1 MEKRKKAISILSG
14 GLDSVVATS
23 LLAKDYDVHA
33 ITFDYGQRSAEM
45 EIKSSKVICGELGIE
60 HTVIELSWLAQLG
73 SSALTSEE
81 EVPEISMDQLDDKEV
96 CDETARKVWVPGR
109 NVVFSSIAL
118 SFAEAEGAEKI
129 IVGWDLEE
137 AATFPD
143 NSEEFLNAF
152 NQLMEIGS
160 LYDIQIEAPLINLNK
175 KDIVKL
181 GHDVRAPLELSYSCY
196 MGEKEH
202 CGLCESCMR
211 RKRAFIA
218 ANIKDLVDYKNEK
231 SDPY

>member
-45 EIKSSKVICGELGIE
+45 EIKSSKVICGELGID
-60 HTVIELSWLAQLG
+60 HTVIELPWLAQLG

-81 EVPEISMDQLDDKEV
+81 EVPELSMDQLDDKEV

-152 NQLMEIGS
+152 NQLLEIGS
-160 LYDIQIEAPLINLNK
+160 LYDIQIEAPLINFNK

-181 GHDVRAPLELSYSCY
+181 GYDVRAPLELSYSCY

-211 RKRAFIA
+211 RKRAFME
-218 ANIKDLVDYKNEK
+218 ANIKDLVEYKK
-231 SDPY
+231 

>member
-45 EIKSSKVICGELGIE
+45 EIKSSKVICGELGID

-81 EVPEISMDQLDDKEV
+81 EVPELSMDQLDDKEV

-118 SFAEAEGAEKI
+118 SFAEAECAEKI

-152 NQLMEIGS
+152 NQLLEIGS
-160 LYDIQIEAPLINLNK
+160 LYDIQIEAPLINFNK

-181 GHDVRAPLELSYSCY
+181 GYDVRAPLELSYSCY

-211 RKRAFIA
+211 RKRAFMG
-218 ANIKDLVDYKNEK
+218 ANIKDLVEYKK
-231 SDPY
+231 